1 MSDCQYIDECANAGK
16 SCFKCFDY
24 SFFKPPKEKSR
35 LKAKNTTRKLNT
47 TKGGLQFEQD
57 GANRY
62 SKAVKN
68 GQDAARRQPGS
79 GAMAHALGDV
89 ITSEELTSAIA
100 EFKERGSVTKSG
112 AKSISIKKEWL
123 DKLEEEAI
131 AMKRDYYFL
140 PFRYTG
146 SDKDYLVIEYEM
158 LMGYLETIHALL
170 AENKKLRGES

>member
-1 MSDCQYIDECANAGK
+1 MSDCPLYEECANAEK
-16 SCFKCFDY
+16 ACFKCFNQAL
-24 SFFKPPKEKSR
+24 FKPKKQVSGLR
-35 LKAKNTTRKLNT
+35 AKNTTRKLNT
-47 TKGGLQFEQD
+47 KKGGLQFEQD

-79 GAMAHALGDV
+79 GAMPHALGDV

-100 EFKERGSVTKSG
+100 EFKERGTVTKSG

-123 DKLEEEAI
+123 DKLEEEAAI
-131 AMKRDYYFL
+131 MKREYYFL

-158 LMGYLETIHALL
+158 LMGYIETIHSLL
-170 AENKKLRGES
+170 EENKRLRGET

>member
-1 MSDCQYIDECANAGK
+1 MEDCEHYNECSNAGTA
-16 SCFKCFDY
+16 CFKCFN
-24 SFFKPPKEKSR
+24 FNKFKPLKERSG
-35 LKAKNTTRKLNT
+35 LKAKSTTRNIT
-47 TKGGLQFEQD
+47 TKKGLQWEQD

-62 SKAVKN
+62 SKAIRS

-79 GAMAHALGDV
+79 GSIANMLGDV
-89 ITSEELTSAIA
+89 ITSEQLTASIA

-123 DKLEEEAI
+123 DKLADEA
-131 AMKRDYYFL
+131 AVMNRDYYFL

-158 LMGYLETIHALL
+158 LMGYLETIHTLL
-170 AENKKLRGES
+170 AENERLRGNT